1 MTSWDAPFL
10 ACSAGCP
17 KMACEQSP
25 AALKW
30 TIVSASVIHLLLLPS
45 CFVISGPLS
54 PYREGLQEPNCL
66 AAIQEVH
73 IFKESVLSFV
83 FIIISRE
90 ARLGDE
96 HCMADRRQNLAKV
109 LRPQLTCSIP
119 PLVCLFKGVQ
129 SLQENGGHGRTKLFS
144 SSGSGGLQ
152 LLRGSFLVEINMG
165 TSSCLFCVQAS
176 GLSSSPPHSFLDHWE
191 GSRT

>member
-1 MTSWDAPFL
+1 M
-10 ACSAGCP
+10 
-17 KMACEQSP
+17 
-25 AALKW
+25 
-30 TIVSASVIHLLLLPS
+30 
-45 CFVISGPLS
+45 
-54 PYREGLQEPNCL
+54 
-66 AAIQEVH
+66 AAIQKVH

-96 HCMADRRQNLAKV
+96 HCTADRRQNLAKV

-129 SLQENGGHGRTKLFS
+129 SLQENEGHGRTKLFS

-165 TSSCLFCVQAS
+165 
-176 GLSSSPPHSFLDHWE
+176 D
-191 GSRT
+191 